1 MTDRHVTERTAL
13 YLRVSTAE
21 QTTENQRL
29 ELMKL
34 AELRGWQVLEVYED
48 AGISGAK
55 GRDKRPELDRLL
67 RDAAKRKFDRVLVW
81 SVDRLGRSTAQVA
94 VTMEELRQSRV
105 NLFCYRESMDSSTA
119 HGQAMLEM
127 AAVFAKL
134 ERSMIQERVKAGLAR
149 AKAQGK
155 TLGRPRVVDGKLTD
169 AVLAA
174 KAEGMSVRGIAARVG
189 VSVGT
194 VHALVRGA

>member
-1 MTDRHVTERTAL
+1 MTERTAL

-29 ELMKL
+29 ELVKL
-34 AELRGWQVLEVYED
+34 AELRGWQVTEVYED

-67 RDAAKRKFDRVLVW
+67 KDAAKRKFDRVLVW

-94 VTMEELRQSRV
+94 VTMEELRSSRV

-134 ERSMIQERVKAGLAR
+134 ERAMIQERVKAGLAR
-149 AKAQGK
+149 AKAEGK
-155 TLGRPRVVDGKLTD
+155 TLGRPRVVDD
-169 AVLAA
+169 AVRAA
-174 KAEGMSVRGIAARVG
+174 VLTGKSEGLSVRKIAAQVG

-194 VHALVRGA
+194 VQGVLTAT

>member
-1 MTDRHVTERTAL
+1 MTERTAL

-29 ELMKL
+29 ELVKL
-34 AELRGWQVLEVYED
+34 AELRGWQVTEVYED

-67 RDAAKRKFDRVLVW
+67 KDAAKRKFDRVLVW

-94 VTMEELRQSRV
+94 VTMEELRSSRV

-134 ERSMIQERVKAGLAR
+134 ERAMIQERVKAGLAR
-149 AKAQGK
+149 AKAEGK
-155 TLGRPRVVDGKLTD
+155 TLGRPRVVDD
-169 AVLAA
+169 AVRAA
-174 KAEGMSVRGIAARVG
+174 VLTGKSAGLSVRKIAAQVG

-194 VHALVRGA
+194 VQGVLTAA

>member
-1 MTDRHVTERTAL
+1 MTERTAL

-29 ELMKL
+29 ELVKL
-34 AELRGWQVLEVYED
+34 AELRGWQVTEVYED

-67 RDAAKRKFDRVLVW
+67 KDAAKRKFDRVLVW

-94 VTMEELRQSRV
+94 VTMEELRSSRV

-134 ERSMIQERVKAGLAR
+134 ERAMIQERVKAGLAR
-149 AKAQGK
+149 AKAEGK
-155 TLGRPRVVDGKLTD
+155 TLGRPRVVDD
-169 AVLAA
+169 AVRSAVLTGKSA
-174 KAEGMSVRGIAARVG
+174 GLSVRKIAAQVG

-194 VHALVRGA
+194 VQGVLTAA